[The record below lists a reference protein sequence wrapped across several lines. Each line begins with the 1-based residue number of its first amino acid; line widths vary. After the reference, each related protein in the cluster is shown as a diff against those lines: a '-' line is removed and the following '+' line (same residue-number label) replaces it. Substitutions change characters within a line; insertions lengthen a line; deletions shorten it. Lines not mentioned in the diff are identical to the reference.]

1 MNNIAIGI
9 DFGTTNSVIALCN
22 RIGNIKLIEI
32 NKKNIIP
39 TIINYSNG
47 ISFGKSLNSD
57 DIVSIKREIGFES
70 RIQDKT
76 ISEICTDIF
85 KEINN
90 SINKYLNNEK
100 FQAVI
105 TVPAYFND
113 IQRNIIK
120 QSALNSGI
128 DVLSIFNE
136 PTAAILANEESLTN
150 GIYLV
155 YDFGGGTF
163 DVSVIDFKD
172 GIFQVLGTSGD
183 TYLGGDD
190 IDLEISKKNNI
201 SLKEA
206 RTLKES
212 GTNTPIIDNII
223 KKFANKT
230 LVICDTLL
238 KSLKLDKESIDTI
251 VAVGGSAKS
260 KIIQDEINKFFSKKP
275 LIKNPDTS
283 VAIGAAI
290 KAFHI
295 INKTNHVL
303 IDVNPLTLGIELYGG
318 GVDQIIKRNTPI
330 PCKKSEIYTISNDKQ
345 RYIDINILQ
354 GESELASNCTNIGK
368 IKLEVNNTSKIKKPR
383 FEVVFSINIEGILSV
398 FATQIGT
405 DITKKIVINPSFGLS
420 KEKIINTIKK
430 TYDNADI
437 EIKNRL
443 LNDLQM
449 KAQDLKKVILESL
462 KSDPDVIAK
471 ESVDVIK
478 EKLNEIDKNI
488 NNINILKSLCN
499 ELEDITVQFAEKRI
513 KKLFNSIQ

>member
-1 MNNIAIGI
+1 MNDIAIGI

-22 RIGNIKLIEI
+22 ELDNIKLIEM

-47 ISFGKSLNSD
+47 IIFGGSVNSD
-57 DIVSIKREIGFES
+57 DIVSIKREIGS
-70 RIQDKT
+70 NAIIQGRT
-76 ISEICTDIF
+76 IPDICTDIF

-90 SINKYLNNEK
+90 SINKYLNNKK

-113 IQRNIIK
+113 IQRNIVK
-120 QSALNSGI
+120 QSALNAGI
-128 DVLSIFNE
+128 NVLSIFNE
-136 PTAAILANEESLTN
+136 PTAAILANEKSLNN
-150 GIYLV
+150 GTYLV

-163 DVSVIDFKD
+163 DVSVISFKD

-190 IDLEISKKNNI
+190 IDLEIAKANNI

-206 RTLKES
+206 RILKES
-212 GTNTPIIDNII
+212 NNHTVIIDNII

-230 LVICDTLL
+230 LDICDKLL
-238 KSLKLDKESIDTI
+238 KSLKLDKEFIDTI
-251 VAVGGSAKS
+251 VAVGGSTKS
-260 KIIQDEINKFFSKKP
+260 EIIQEEINKFFSKKP
-275 LIKNPDTS
+275 LVKDPDTS
-283 VAIGAAI
+283 VAVGAAI

-345 RYIDINILQ
+345 KYLDINILQ
-354 GESELASNCTNIGK
+354 GESELAANCTKIGK

-499 ELEDITVQFAEKRI
+499 ELEAITVQFAEKRI
-513 KKLFNSIQ
+513 KKLFNSI